1 MNKIIKSLSVIAF
14 VAAIALAGTQSYF
27 SDTETSTGNTFTAGT
42 IDIDIDDHNPFKKHY
57 DIGDLKPGETGY
69 MNFKINNVGTNPANI
84 SKSLYNFTHTDSGES
99 YDCSQINSNWNWYT
113 SSEPECV
120 EENGTREDNVE
131 TQLIYDLSV
140 EVYAGDDETNGPI
153 WWQTIY
159 KDSDNKTLTD
169 VYGNASTA
177 TTFVK
182 LGMIPAGG
190 HMNVTQ
196 SYHFNPNAGNEYQ
209 GDGLSFDMEI
219 KADQLS
225 QDEEGMAT
233 VTLAQK
239 EESNGEWHIKDGGAN
254 GVLTYKTKGPEFTYS
269 FSATGLASSTNYKLI
284 YYADPWNG
292 SNGSMTIAD
301 LSSDGAGKINTGN
314 QSVDL
319 GVDLPV
325 STDANYPDGAKV
337 WLVLANDFNGTNM
350 TGWHPNS
357 YLFETA
363 LIQYDDTDL

>member
-14 VAAIALAGTQSYF
+14 VAAIALAGTQAYF

-42 IDIDIDDHNPFKKHY
+42 IDIDIDENNPFTGHY

-69 MNFKINNVGTNPANI
+69 MNFKINNVGTNAANI
-84 SKSLYNFTHTDSGES
+84 SKRLYHFTHTDSGENYS
-99 YDCSQINSNWNWYT
+99 CGDPINGNV

-120 EENGTREDNVE
+120 KEIAIGHRADYVQS
-131 TQLIYDLSV
+131 QLIYDLSV

-159 KDSDNKTLTD
+159 KDSDNKKLTD
-169 VYGNASTA
+169 VYGGGKSVA
-177 TTFVK
+177 

-196 SYHFNPNAGNEYQ
+196 SYHFNPNAGNKYQ